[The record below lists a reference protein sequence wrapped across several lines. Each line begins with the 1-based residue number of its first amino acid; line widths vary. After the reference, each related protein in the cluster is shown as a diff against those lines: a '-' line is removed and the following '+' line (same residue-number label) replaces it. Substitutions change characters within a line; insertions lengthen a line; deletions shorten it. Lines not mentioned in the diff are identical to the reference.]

1 MFSHSLTIK
10 LSLNLSQKV
19 IFTLVNSE
27 KEQKSKKALLDLKT
41 VIMDMFMKDNG
52 RMIKGAVMEEQCGI
66 MVHTTL
72 ECGIITDNMAKERKF
87 LLPVRLMKECGSLVN
102 SRNEPTEW
110 CNGENTV
117 SMEILGLG

>member
-1 MFSHSLTIK
+1 
-10 LSLNLSQKV
+10 
-19 IFTLVNSE
+19 
-27 KEQKSKKALLDLKT
+27 
-41 VIMDMFMKDNG
+41 MKDNG

-110 CNGENTV
+110 CNGKNTV

>member
-10 LSLNLSQKV
+10 LSLNLSQVV

-41 VIMDMFMKDNG
+41 QILDMFMKDNG

-72 ECGIITDNMAKERKF
+72 ECGRITDNMAKERKF
-87 LLPVRLMKECGSLVN
+87 LLPVRLMKERGRTVN
-102 SRNEPTEW
+102 S
-110 CNGENTV
+110 
-117 SMEILGLG
+117 